1 MLHKKALPG
10 QPGVFF
16 FSPSWILYLLFIC
29 LFIYYLFYVYS
40 LPEQS
45 WSFLIKK
52 NGLVRLFSEHLIQRS
67 IRSCSGMFFFSP
79 FTFAR
84 FSFDSCCSFICDV
97 ALVAREALLC
107 RSSAS
112 VVFFLGE
119 CASFRLLS
127 ISSRR
132 LLLSL
137 PTLCFILK
145 RHDPFEDIFLSN
157 RSRMFFISQ
166 KYYRNFQVNFSIW
179 SFVF

>member
-1 MLHKKALPG
+1 MLQRKALPG

-29 LFIYYLFYVYS
+29 LFIYYLLYVYS

-45 WSFLIKK
+45 WSFLIK
-52 NGLVRLFSEHLIQRS
+52 NGLVRLFNEHLTQRS
-67 IRSCSGMFFFSP
+67 TRSCSGMFSFSP
-79 FTFAR
+79 FAFTR

-97 ALVAREALLC
+97 ALVARDALLW

-112 VVFFLGE
+112 VIFFLGE

-127 ISSRR
+127 ISSR
-132 LLLSL
+132 LLLSFSLSL

-145 RHDPFEDIFLSN
+145 RHE
-157 RSRMFFISQ
+157 
-166 KYYRNFQVNFSIW
+166 W
-179 SFVF
+179 SFRGYFLI